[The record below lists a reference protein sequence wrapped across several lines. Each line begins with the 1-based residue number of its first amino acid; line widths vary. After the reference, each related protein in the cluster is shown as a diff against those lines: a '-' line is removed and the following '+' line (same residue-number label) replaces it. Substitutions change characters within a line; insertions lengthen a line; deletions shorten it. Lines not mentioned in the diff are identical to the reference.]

1 MEKMFTL
8 LRNIEVKRSHTGVWK
23 RWSSSLSSIFT
34 YPLTETT
41 KLSVPDGSSKQQ
53 KRMVYCIIS
62 YRGTG
67 YAGLQYNNAAK
78 TIQEEI
84 FRAFCKIGAISRLN
98 ADSPRKVHVRSAAR
112 TDKGVHAIVN
122 VLGLKLLDH
131 AGSFQPWVSLVN
143 KQLPESIRV
152 WKVERTLNSFSPHK
166 ACGSRL
172 YEYWLPAFAIATP
185 SPFSLDS
192 LLFTKHFQS
201 PHASQESILEKI
213 QKTHSEENA
222 ASSPFRI
229 SSSKLECLKE
239 ACSLF
244 QGTHSFH
251 NYTTQKPFGDSSAR
265 RYMLRVFIDSIHYD
279 KYNRQWLKL
288 TFHGQSFMKHQ
299 IRKMVSILIYLT
311 RSYPF
316 ANPSQI
322 IPATFQNPVRLHI
335 PKAPPETLLLAEPIF
350 HSYQNRCEQFNYKPL
365 EWSSFKDNMTH
376 FANHYLR
383 TPMLENFVFTDSYT
397 KFFMLQKQDRLLHE
411 FALAIQQA
419 SSKIEK

>member
-1 MEKMFTL
+1 MYFF
-8 LRNIEVKRSHTGVWK
+8 LRSLNVKGSYAGIWK
-23 RWSSSLSSIFT
+23 RWSSSLGSDFVA
-34 YPLTETT
+34 YPSTETT
-41 KLSVPDGSSKQQ
+41 KLPLSDGSPRQQ
-53 KRMVYCIIS
+53 KRMVYCIVS

-67 YAGLQYNNAAK
+67 YAGLQYNDAAK
-78 TIQEEI
+78 TIQGEI
-84 FRAFCKIGAISRLN
+84 FRAFCNVGAISPFN
-98 ADSPRKVHVRSAAR
+98 ADNPRKVRVRSAAR

-143 KQLPESIRV
+143 EQLPESIRV
-152 WKVERTLNSFSPHK
+152 WKIERTLNSFSPHK
-166 ACGSRL
+166 ACHSRL
-172 YEYWLPAFAIATP
+172 YEYWVPAFALATP
-185 SPFSLDS
+185 SPSSLDS
-192 LLFTKHFQS
+192 LLFTKHFQL
-201 PHASQESILEKI
+201 PHTSHRSILETI
-213 QKTHSEENA
+213 QKIHSEENSG
-222 ASSPFRI
+222 SSPFRI

-251 NYTTQKPFGDSSAR
+251 NYTTEKKFGDPSAR
-265 RYMLRVFIDSIHYD
+265 RYMLHVGIDAIHFD

-299 IRKMVSILIYLT
+299 IRKMISVLIYLV

-316 ANPSQI
+316 SNASHV
-322 IPATFQNPVRLHI
+322 IPATFQNHIRLHI

-350 HSYQNRCEQFNYKPL
+350 RSFQNRCEKFDYEPL
-365 EWSSFKDNMTH
+365 EWSSFEDNMAH

-383 TPMLENFVFTDSYT
+383 TPMLENFVFTDAYT

-411 FALAIQQA
+411 FTSAMQTPSNESYQ
-419 SSKIEK
+419 